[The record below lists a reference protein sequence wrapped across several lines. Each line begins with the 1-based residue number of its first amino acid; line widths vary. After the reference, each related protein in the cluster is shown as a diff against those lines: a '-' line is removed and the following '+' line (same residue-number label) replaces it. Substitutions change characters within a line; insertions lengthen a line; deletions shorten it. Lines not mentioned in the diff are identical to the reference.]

1 MVTEDIALLGF
12 LLFYLH
18 FKYSDIYIRSE
29 LMSGWLVVVSALT
42 FSVLW
47 KENKTRQEHYF
58 SSHQFTEAK
67 RI

>member
-12 LLFYLH
+12 LLFNLH

-67 RI
+67 RS

>member
-12 LLFYLH
+12 LLFNLH
-18 FKYSDIYIRSE
+18 FKYSDVYIRSE

>member
-12 LLFYLH
+12 LLFNLH

>member
-1 MVTEDIALLGF
+1 MVTDDIALLGF
-12 LLFYLH
+12 LLFNLH